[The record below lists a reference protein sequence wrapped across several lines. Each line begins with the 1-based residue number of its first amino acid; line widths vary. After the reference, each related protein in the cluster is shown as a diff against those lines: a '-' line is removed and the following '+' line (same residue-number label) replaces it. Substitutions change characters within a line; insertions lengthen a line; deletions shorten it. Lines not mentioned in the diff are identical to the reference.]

1 MHNKIKAG
9 IATRAAQR
17 DEEIKQLR
25 SIVNLDKPTTEETF
39 GLFAPQEVRD
49 QMAASTPV
57 ITNEAAQRSTLIK
70 AQLNFVRALTYLG
83 FKIDTIEM
91 LSPKKAT
98 IEMGKRIFGTPGC
111 QAILEDIT
119 QTEIA
124 PTTDALIKRLK
135 RSAMGEDDKVSNTAA
150 SVLAKLMGLNKE
162 KPIVN
167 VDARS
172 QNLFLVGQKG
182 ADKSALEGGPAEL
195 SASDFLTHEP
205 GEPERIFEVAEG
217 T

>member
-49 QMAASTPV
+49 QMAAST
-57 ITNEAAQRSTLIK
+57 LIK

-98 IEMGKRIFGTPGC
+98 IEMGKRIFGTPG
-111 QAILEDIT
+111 
-119 QTEIA
+119 
-124 PTTDALIKRLK
+124 
-135 RSAMGEDDKVSNTAA
+135 
-150 SVLAKLMGLNKE
+150 
-162 KPIVN
+162 
-167 VDARS
+167 
-172 QNLFLVGQKG
+172 
-182 ADKSALEGGPAEL
+182 
-195 SASDFLTHEP
+195 
-205 GEPERIFEVAEG
+205 
-217 T
+217 

>member
-49 QMAASTPV
+49 QMAA
-57 ITNEAAQRSTLIK
+57 STLIK

-162 KPIVN
+162 KSIVN